1 MFFAHLCLLSSFGS
15 GFGVVGS
22 GSDEAVNADCGE
34 NKSKSLVDRA
44 SVGSEKPVHKSF
56 SDWRR
61 RVEWRRGSSLAKNFS
76 GYRLT
81 CNLTVA

>member
-1 MFFAHLCLLSSFGS
+1 MGQIDETDGTVTPEAHSL
-15 GFGVVGS
+15 
-22 GSDEAVNADCGE
+22 DEAANADCGE
-34 NKSKSLVDRA
+34 NKSESLVDRA
-44 SVGSEKPVHKSF
+44 SVGSEKPAHKSF